1 MQPLRHL
8 KEPRVWTR
16 LLSIVTIAIGAG
28 LRIWQ
33 AGASASLWL
42 DEAALANNIVEL
54 PFRDLFQ
61 PLWYGQVAPV
71 GFLVLER
78 AAVLA
83 LGASELALRLV
94 PLVSGLLALIVFER
108 TARRLLT
115 PWYALLATWLFA
127 VAVPFVFFSAEVKP
141 YAVDVLAAVLITWTV
156 SAPVSDG
163 WRTTAALA
171 SLGLLAWVS
180 NPAALMLAGTGAAL
194 AILYLVRGV
203 PRLRQ
208 LAVVGGSWALIAAP
222 AVFLAVRNVSPDNSA
237 YLQRRW
243 VAGFVP
249 HAPRPAI
256 GWGLDQLQKMFGGS
270 GTWIFNGGLHYGH
283 VWIFA
288 GLLAGGAVW
297 FWRQRRDVLV
307 LMIGP
312 PAVALGAS
320 ALRAYP
326 FTERFMIFLIPS
338 LLLLVAAGANQLST
352 IFRTRLAG
360 AALAGT
366 LIVLSTAALAR
377 TPPPQR
383 QEDLRPVLA
392 SLGQQCRP
400 GDATYVYYGASQAYR
415 FYAQRLELPCR
426 EHVIGRCARGRP
438 GILVEDLE
446 AMRGKSRIWIVISHA
461 SNHPEDVA
469 TLRTYLDSI
478 GRQAKHIMERPAN
491 DAQAYLY
498 EIDEDGWR
506 KRTAEPPA
514 PRLSADDAWGCT
526 GPLVNR

>member
-1 MQPLRHL
+1 MQPFRHL
-8 KEPRVWTR
+8 QEPRDWSR
-16 LLSIVTIAIGAG
+16 LLAIITIGIGAS

-33 AGASASLWL
+33 AGANPSLWL
-42 DEAALANNIVEL
+42 DEAALANNIVDL
-54 PFRDLFQ
+54 PFPDLFQ
-61 PLWYGQVAPV
+61 PLRYGQVAPI
-71 GFLVLER
+71 GFLMLER

-94 PLVSGLLALIVFER
+94 PLVSGVLALVVFES

-127 VAVPFVFFSAEVKP
+127 VAVPLVFFSAEVKP
-141 YAVDVLAAVLITWTV
+141 YGVDVLAAVLITWTV
-156 SAPVSDG
+156 SAPISAD

-180 NPAALMLAGTGAAL
+180 NPAALILAGTGAAL
-194 AILYLVRGV
+194 AILHVVRGV

-208 LAVVGGSWALIAAP
+208 LAVVGGLWVLIAAP
-222 AVFLAVRNVSPDNSA
+222 AVWLTVRSVSPDNSA
-237 YLQRRW
+237 YLQQRW
-243 VAGFVP
+243 AAGFVP
-249 HAPRPAI
+249 RAPRRAI
-256 GWGLDQLQKMFGGS
+256 GWALDQLKDMFGAS
-270 GTWIFNGGLHYGH
+270 GTWVFNGGLHYGY
-283 VWIFA
+283 VWIFV

-307 LMIGP
+307 LMSGP
-312 PAVALGAS
+312 MAVALGAS
-320 ALRAYP
+320 VLRTYP
-326 FTERFMIFLIPS
+326 FTERFIIFLIPS

-352 IFRTRLAG
+352 IFRVRLAG

-383 QEDLRPVLA
+383 QEDLRPVLV
-392 SLGQQCRP
+392 SIGQQCRP
-400 GDATYVYYGASQAYR
+400 DDVTYVYYGAGQAYR

-438 GILVEDLE
+438 DILVEDLE

-461 SNHPEDVA
+461 SSHPEDVT

-478 GRQAKHIMERPAN
+478 GRQAAHIMERSGN

-498 EIDEDGWR
+498 EIDDYGWQ
-506 KRTAEPPA
+506 KATAAPPA